1 VRGERVLQRV
11 VSRASFRGYLMEL
24 TSQQLHTY
32 EEDGLLFFPNLFDDT
47 EIAALSEA
55 TEKIA
60 AIDHPSRVL
69 EADGETVRALHGCHL
84 MNEVMARLTRLPR
97 MLRPAEQIVGDSAY
111 VYQFKINCKAAFGGD
126 VWKWHQDYIFWAKG
140 DGMPRPDCVNIM
152 VFLDKVTE
160 FNGPLMCIP
169 KSHHHGM
176 VEVNAAQGEG
186 NWKDGFSADLKYS
199 LDRKTVA
206 GLVEKGG
213 IVAPKGPAGSVLIF
227 HPNLAHG
234 STPNLSPW
242 DRSMMIVTYN
252 SVNNVPVPTG
262 ELRPDFLVSRDASA
276 LKADPEAVLA

>member
-1 VRGERVLQRV
+1 MRRV
-11 VSRASFRGYLMEL
+11 VLRVNFPSYYMEL
-24 TSQQLHTY
+24 TRKQLHTY
-32 EEDGLLFFPNLFDDT
+32 EEDGLLFFPSLFDDA
-47 EIAALSEA
+47 EIAALTAA
-55 TEKIA
+55 TETIA

-69 EADGETVRALHGCHL
+69 ETDGETVRALHGCHL

-97 MLRPAEQIVGDSAY
+97 MLRPAEQIIGDSAY
-111 VYQFKINCKAAFGGD
+111 VYQFKINVKAAFGGD

-140 DGMPRPDCVNIM
+140 DGMQRPDCVNVM
-152 VFLDKVTE
+152 VYLDEVTE

-169 KSHHHGM
+169 KSHRHGM
-176 VEVNAAQGEG
+176 VDVNAEQGEG
-186 NWKDGFSADLKYS
+186 SWKDNVSADLKYS
-199 LDRKTVA
+199 LDRETVA
-206 GLVEKGG
+206 GLVGKGG

-242 DRSMMIVTYN
+242 DRTMMIVTYN

-276 LKADPEAVLA
+276 LQVEPEAVLA

>member
-1 VRGERVLQRV
+1 
-11 VSRASFRGYLMEL
+11 MEL
-24 TSQQLHTY
+24 TSNQLRTY
-32 EEDGLLFFPNLFDDT
+32 AESGLLFFPSLFDPA
-47 EIAALSEA
+47 EIAALSAA
-55 TEKIA
+55 TDEMA

-69 EADGETVRALHGCHL
+69 ETDGETVRALHGCHL
-84 MNEVMARLTRLPR
+84 TNAVMARLTRLPR

-111 VYQFKINCKAAFGGD
+111 VYQFKINFKAAFGGD

-152 VFLDKVTE
+152 VYLDEVTE

-169 KSHHHGM
+169 KSHRHGM
-176 VEVNAAQGEG
+176 VDAMASQGQG
-186 NWKDGFSADLKYS
+186 NWKDGVSADLKYS
-199 LDRKTVA
+199 LDRETVSK
-206 GLVEKGG
+206 LIEEGG

-234 STPNLSPW
+234 SAPNLSPW

-262 ELRPDFLVSRDASA
+262 ELRPEFLVSRDTSA
-276 LKADPEAVLA
+276 LQVDSEAVLA